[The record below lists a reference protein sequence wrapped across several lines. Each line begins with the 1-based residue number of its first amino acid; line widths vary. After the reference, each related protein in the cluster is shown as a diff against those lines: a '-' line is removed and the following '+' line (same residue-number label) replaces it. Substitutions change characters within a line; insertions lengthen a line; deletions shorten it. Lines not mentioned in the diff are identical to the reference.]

1 MCSTRLRSELHA
13 SGFLKC
19 VEAASYQPSERVF
32 CRYLAACYIAESPE
46 LLQEMMVLKQR
57 FYLFHKFLFAMLNE
71 EQAYQACTL
80 LIHNLQWPETLV
92 DEGFPVDE
100 DGFVTKLAMLIGVLQ
115 HERPL
120 CRLLKTCAE
129 QQLPIWATDLFV
141 LECFMESNWAG
152 IQHCVRLFR
161 DGAMCRAEFET
172 IPIPI
177 WLREMILPRLGVLGQ
192 RRD

>member
-1 MCSTRLRSELHA
+1 MHMTHFNADMTVALQAIMRTITRQSGRVELTVDGLTDVFHTLGLADRDLPTNDGVRSELHA

-92 DEGFPVDE
+92 DEEGFPVDE
-100 DGFVTKLAMLIGVLQ
+100 DGFVTKL
-115 HERPL
+115 P
-120 CRLLKTCAE
+120 C
-129 QQLPIWATDLFV
+129 
-141 LECFMESNWAG
+141 
-152 IQHCVRLFR
+152 
-161 DGAMCRAEFET
+161 
-172 IPIPI
+172 
-177 WLREMILPRLGVLGQ
+177 
-192 RRD
+192 